1 MGCGS
6 STDADPN
13 NNEKKDTK
21 KETKIGKESK
31 EETEKKRKGGA
42 EAELTSEPD
51 IEDVRH
57 SNQVIENVKF
67 HKGSQYIVN
76 GFIDWFS
83 NLYRTARNPVNNRY
97 V

>member
-31 EETEKKRKGGA
+31 EETEKKRK
-42 EAELTSEPD
+42 T
-51 IEDVRH
+51 
-57 SNQVIENVKF
+57 
-67 HKGSQYIVN
+67 
-76 GFIDWFS
+76 
-83 NLYRTARNPVNNRY
+83 
-97 V
+97 

>member
-31 EETEKKRKGGA
+31 EGEKKRKGGA

-57 SNQVIENVKF
+57 TN
-67 HKGSQYIVN
+67 
-76 GFIDWFS
+76 
-83 NLYRTARNPVNNRY
+83 
-97 V
+97 